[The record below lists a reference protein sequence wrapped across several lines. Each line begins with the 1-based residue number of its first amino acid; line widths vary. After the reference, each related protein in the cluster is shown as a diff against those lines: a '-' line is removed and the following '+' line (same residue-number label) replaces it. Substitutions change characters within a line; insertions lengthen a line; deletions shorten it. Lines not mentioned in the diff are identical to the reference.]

1 MLECSSK
8 NILVRGIT
16 LVITWALGI
25 RVSHYI
31 DPMLTEMLNI
41 FTNIFG
47 VKKLNALNVQSFKFY
62 F

>member
-8 NILVRGIT
+8 NILVRGIA

-31 DPMLTEMLNI
+31 DMMLIEMLNI
-41 FTNIFG
+41 FTNAHINTNPDICSL
-47 VKKLNALNVQSFKFY
+47 KEQTQW
-62 F
+62 